1 MKDNKEGSEEELMDI
16 DEKGEPIQIKKEEEK
31 KAKPLSKS
39 NIAII
44 FIVCLIISVSCY
56 CFFDHKKN
64 NKSVFD
70 ETILKNLKLKNRV
83 FFLYPIPLKK

>member
-1 MKDNKEGSEEELMDI
+1 MKDNKEGSGEELMDI

-44 FIVCLIISVSCY
+44 FIVCLIISVHAIVFSPT
-56 CFFDHKKN
+56 KKII
-64 NKSVFD
+64 KVSLMKQF
-70 ETILKNLKLKNRV
+70 LKT
-83 FFLYPIPLKK
+83 